1 MKIAII
7 SDVHNNLVN
16 LGKTLDFCKKEKV
29 VSLLCCGDL
38 ASRETLD
45 YLADNFSGEIFFT
58 FGNMD
63 DEHMADFKH
72 VDNYKNINIFAD
84 YGEAEFD
91 GRKIAFVHYP
101 DMAKRLAR
109 SGKYSFVY
117 YGHTHKPWEE
127 MVGNCKVLNPGCVT
141 GDRFQPT
148 FAIWD
153 TKDNDFRLVLLN
165 EIN

>member
-84 YGEAEFD
+84 HGEAEFD
-91 GRKIAFVHYP
+91 GQKIAFVHYP

-109 SGKYSFVY
+109 SGKYSLVY

>member
-16 LGKTLDFCKKEKV
+16 LKKTLVLSKKKGIEN
-29 VSLLCCGDL
+29 LICCGDL
-38 ASRETLD
+38 ASRETFD
-45 YLADNFSGEIFFT
+45 FLADNFSGDVFLA

-63 DEHMADFKH
+63 DEHMEDFKY
-72 VDNYKNINIFAD
+72 VDSYRNIQIFSKF
-84 YGEAEFD
+84 GEAEFD
-91 GRKIAFVHYP
+91 KQKIAFVHYP
-101 DMAKRLAR
+101 DKARRLAE
-109 SGKYSFVY
+109 SGKYDFVF

-127 MVGNCKVLNPGCVT
+127 MFGQCKMLNPGCIT

-153 TKDNDFRLVLLN
+153 TNNNDFRLVLLN
-165 EIN
+165 EIM